1 MAEEIIM
8 TGKELAR
15 ACVDI
20 ANTRKTIYGYAMY
33 GFQITDKTIASK
45 AKQNLNGWYTAKRI
59 RKLQAVANQNPPVW
73 GFDCVNLIKAIL
85 WGWNGDETKEKGGAV
100 YAANGIPDTNADGLF
115 GRCRDKSADFT
126 DIQEGEAVHIA
137 GHIGVYVG
145 GGLVVEC
152 TPNWED
158 GVQITALGNVK
169 NEFSR
174 GLYRVRSW
182 DKHGKLPHVGYALS
196 VADGAS
202 SPTGGAEE
210 DGEELPDEALGRRI
224 LKKGCAGEDVKAL
237 QLALISLGYEL
248 GDFGPNHDGADGEF
262 GRATQKA
269 VEAFQ
274 AAAGIEVDGKF
285 GPASLEALKAALE
298 AKSASQGDA
307 KPEPLFTVVIRHL
320 SATDAAGLAE
330 MYPDAGI
337 EAE

>member
-8 TGKELAR
+8 TGKALAQ
-15 ACVDI
+15 ACVDV
-20 ANTRKTIYGYAMY
+20 ANTRKTIYAYAMY
-33 GFQITDKTIASK
+33 GFQITDRTIQSK

-59 RKLQAVANQNPPVW
+59 RKLQTVANQTPPTW

-85 WGWNGDETKEKGGAV
+85 WGWTGDETKEKGGAV

-174 GLYRVRSW
+174 GLYRERRW
-182 DKHGKLPHVGYALS
+182 DKHGKLPHVGYE
-196 VADGAS
+196 DT
-202 SPTGGAEE
+202 PTAEP
-210 DGEELPDEALGRRI
+210 GEEAPEDALGRRL
-224 LKKGCAGEDVKAL
+224 LKRGCAGEDVKAL
-237 QLALISLGYEL
+237 QTALISLGFSCGEA
-248 GDFGPNHDGADGEF
+248 GADGEF
-262 GRATQKA
+262 GKATQAA
-269 VEAFQ
+269 VEALQ
-274 AAAGIEVDGKF
+274 AAAGLEVDGKF
-285 GPASLEALKAALE
+285 GPASLAALKAALE
-298 AKSASQGDA
+298 TQSASQGEEEPA
-307 KPEPLFTVVIRHL
+307 PLFTVVIRHL